1 MSISERDQQALD
13 LIEEDLAGSVP
24 ELAAKLAVFTRLT
37 ADEAM
42 PPRERVWHRART
54 PAARLASATAAA
66 ASARPARPASPAE
79 AAVGR
84 RTARGWRWLRRRT
97 VWQLMALILALALLA
112 LTFVAGHGT
121 GQGACPVTGLATCRQ
136 APAHAPAPGR
146 PGAGAGAGAISHG

>member
-54 PAARLASATAAA
+54 PAARLASAG
-66 ASARPARPASPAE
+66 E
-79 AAVGR
+79 R
-84 RTARGWRWLRRRT
+84 RG
-97 VWQLMALILALALLA
+97 VALAPPA
-112 LTFVAGHGT
+112 HGM
-121 GQGACPVTGLATCRQ
+121 AACRQ

-146 PGAGAGAGAISHG
+146 PGAGAGAISHE